1 MSNFINNLIIP
12 DNNIKFVKD
21 GVKYEIVDC
30 VAGGARKVN
39 GQWVHVPFK
48 VTVRRLRPAGPVRT
62 YDRLQWNKFIVGA
75 REA

>member
-12 DNNIKFVKD
+12 DNHIKFVKD

-39 GQWVHVPFK
+39 GQWVHFPFEVK
-48 VTVRRLRPAGPVRT
+48 FRRMRPEGPVRT
-62 YDRLQWNKFIVGA
+62 YGRVQWNKFIVGA
-75 REA
+75 QEA